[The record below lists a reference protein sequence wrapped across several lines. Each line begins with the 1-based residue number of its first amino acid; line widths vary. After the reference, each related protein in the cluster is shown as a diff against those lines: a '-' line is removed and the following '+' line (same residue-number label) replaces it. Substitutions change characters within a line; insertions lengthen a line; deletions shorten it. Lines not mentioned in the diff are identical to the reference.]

1 MYIYKI
7 NFKNRR
13 YGKVR
18 NERSERKANLSKP
31 ENVVEGKLGSDKA
44 AVSAIVARQRRF
56 PRPPLSGA
64 VRGAE
69 RAILL
74 CPANESRAL

>member
-31 ENVVEGKLGSDKA
+31 ENVVEGKLGSEKA
-44 AVSAIVARQRRF
+44 AVFVARQRRF
-56 PRPPLSGA
+56 PRPSA
-64 VRGAE
+64 VRS
-69 RAILL
+69 
-74 CPANESRAL
+74 CPRC